1 MRRYTQKEI
10 DFIKQNPQ
18 MTIRELAEALNID
31 TERVRRMCA
40 LFKLPYKR
48 VALTRRLDLTIRETE
63 VMEML
68 VKGFRCAYI
77 ADLLGVDITTVKT
90 HVSNIRTKLLIDYD
104 KSKHNPLTYTVYKY
118 LKGKI
123 E

>member
-18 MTIRELAEALNID
+18 MTVRELAEKLDID
-31 TERVRRMCA
+31 TERVRRMCV

-48 VALTRRLDLTIRETE
+48 VALPRRLDLTIREKE
-63 VMEML
+63 VMGML

-118 LKGKI
+118 LKGNI